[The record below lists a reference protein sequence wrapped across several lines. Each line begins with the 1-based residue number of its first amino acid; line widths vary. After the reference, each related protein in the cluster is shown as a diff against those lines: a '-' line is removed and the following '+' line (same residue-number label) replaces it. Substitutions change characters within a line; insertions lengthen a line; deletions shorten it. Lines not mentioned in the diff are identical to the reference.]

1 VHPSGHVTVS
11 NSCGHITYQQHEELS
26 LLGASWCASWKRSRH
41 AGPPTV
47 DGYRVSAVCGC
58 GAEFKRW
65 VTLDDADEDLLK
77 SALLAF
83 EN

>member
-1 VHPSGHVTVS
+1 MGVYAEVRDFVLARRPCAGPRHSTV
-11 NSCGHITYQQHEELS
+11 
-26 LLGASWCASWKRSRH
+26 
-41 AGPPTV
+41 GPPTV
-47 DGYRVSAVCGC
+47 NGYRLSVVCRC

>member
-1 VHPSGHVTVS
+1 MGVYAEVRDFVLAHRA
-11 NSCGHITYQQHEELS
+11 C
-26 LLGASWCASWKRSRH
+26 
-41 AGPPTV
+41 AGPRRATAGVPTAG
-47 DGYRVSAVCGC
+47 GYRLFVACGC
-58 GAEFKRW
+58 GAEFNRW

>member
-1 VHPSGHVTVS
+1 M
-11 NSCGHITYQQHEELS
+11 N
-26 LLGASWCASWKRSRH
+26 
-41 AGPPTV
+41 
-47 DGYRVSAVCGC
+47 GYRLSVVCRC

>member
-1 VHPSGHVTVS
+1 VARDLRGEVMAGVYPEPCGFGLAHRRCSGRRRAEASLPTPSGYSVLV
-11 NSCGHITYQQHEELS
+11 
-26 LLGASWCASWKRSRH
+26 K
-41 AGPPTV
+41 
-47 DGYRVSAVCGC
+47 CGC

-65 VTLDDADEDLLK
+65 VTPGDAAEDVLR

>member
-1 VHPSGHVTVS
+1 MGV
-11 NSCGHITYQQHEELS
+11 YAELRDFV
-26 LLGASWCASWKRSRH
+26 LDHRTCAGSRQAT
-41 AGPPTV
+41 AGSPTV
-47 DGYRVSAVCGC
+47 DGYRLSVVCGY

-65 VTLDDADEDLLK
+65 VTLDDADEDLVK